1 MQEHEKTLWTMF
13 MLVVSG
19 AIIGVGKLLSS
30 DEKLTTRLIIG
41 RAILGS
47 ATTSVAGIVL
57 LQIPN
62 IHPISLLAIGSAL
75 GIAGAGVIESYIKKR
90 ADS

>member
-30 DEKLTTRLIIG
+30 DEKLTMRLIIG

-47 ATTSVAGIVL
+47 ATSSVAGIVL
-57 LQIPN
+57 WQIPN
-62 IHPISLLAIGSAL
+62 IHPISLLAIGSGL

>member
-13 MLVVSG
+13 MLIVSG
-19 AIIGVGKLLSS
+19 AIIGIGKLLTSS
-30 DEKLTTRLIIG
+30 EKLTIRLISG

-47 ATTSVAGIVL
+47 ATSSVAGIVL

-62 IHPISLLAIGSAL
+62 IHPIALLALGSAL

-90 ADS
+90 AE